1 MCGMSCCDALQ
12 VERAA
17 FERALLAGE
26 PSQRSAVGSASE
38 FEQHQDVSPAC
49 KPLAPQPCSMHACMC
64 IRHGSLPVLRMHM
77 LAKSG
82 SLLQQ

>member
-1 MCGMSCCDALQ
+1 MCGVKCCHAGQ

-26 PSQRSAVGSASE
+26 PSQRSAAWSTSE
-38 FEQHQDVSPAC
+38 SEQQQDVSPAC
-49 KPLAPQPCSMHACMC
+49 KPLTRQPCSMYACMC
-64 IRHGSLPVLRMHM
+64 IRHGRSPVLRMHM
-77 LAKSG
+77 IAESG